1 MANSTNFCNVN
12 NNGNSNNWNASNS
25 NGVRPISRACFAS
38 SSNGETK
45 FAGNQE
51 RKRPA
56 RALKLEQTE
65 PTLLLTSSTAI
76 SGFLFPMGYLF
87 DEATTIDALYQAFS
101 LCKKGSDWK
110 ASVQR
115 FELNLLPNLR
125 RLQNELRSGTYRP
138 QEYHEFVLNE
148 RGKERHIKSQ
158 PVRDRLVQRS
168 FCDNVLIP
176 VLRRYLIY
184 DNGAS
189 LNGKG
194 VSFARNRLE
203 CHLQRF
209 FRKHGENGYVLKIDF
224 SKFFDNIRHDVLF
237 GRIAEKLDDPQALAL
252 LDIILQSNS
261 TDVSDLSEPERKELF
276 DGVFNSLGFTPSTK
290 GEAFMPKG
298 LGIGSQVSQI
308 CGVFALTRVDTL
320 CKIVH
325 QCKYYG
331 RYMDDIYV
339 IHEDKDFLKSLLE
352 EIRVEALKIGLH
364 INDRKTKVTPLRAGL
379 VFMQVKYHFT
389 ATRHLVKR
397 PSANKVVRERRKL
410 KAYRGL
416 LDRGLMTRKD
426 IANAYQSWRGN
437 MRQLDS
443 YRSIKSTDK
452 VYTKLFVDN

>member
-1 MANSTNFCNVN
+1 MCNSTNFCNVN

-38 SSNGETK
+38 SPNGEVK
-45 FAGNQE
+45 FTGNQE

-56 RALKLEQTE
+56 RVLKLEQAK

-76 SGFLFPMGYLF
+76 SGFNFHMGYLF
-87 DEATTIDALYQAFS
+87 DEATTIDALYSAFS

-125 RLQNELRSGTYRP
+125 QLQNELRSGTYKPR
-138 QEYHEFVLNE
+138 ESHEFVLNE

-158 PVRDRLVQRS
+158 SVRDRVVQRS

-176 VLRRYLIY
+176 ALRPYLVY

-189 LNGKG
+189 LGGKG
-194 VSFARNRLE
+194 ISFARKRLE
-203 CHLQRF
+203 CHLQKF
-209 FRKHGENGYVLKIDF
+209 HRKHGTRGFILKIDF
-224 SKFFDNIRHDVLF
+224 SKFFDNIRHSALF
-237 GRIAEKLDDPQALAL
+237 ERIAEKLDDPAALAL
-252 LDIILQSNS
+252 LDVILQSNA
-261 TDVSDLSEPERKELF
+261 TDVSDLPEDERQALWS
-276 DGVFNSLGFTPSTK
+276 GVFNSLGFAPSTK
-290 GEAFMPKG
+290 GEAFLPKG
-298 LGIGSQVSQI
+298 LGIGAQVSQI

-320 CKIVH
+320 CKIVR
-325 QCKYYG
+325 QCKFYG

-339 IHEDKDFLKSLLE
+339 IHEDKDFLRSLLE
-352 EIRVEALKIGLH
+352 EVRAEALTIGLH
-364 INDRKTKVTPLRAGL
+364 INDRKTKITPLGSGF

-389 ATRHLVKR
+389 ASGHLVKR
-397 PSANKVVRERRKL
+397 SSADKITRERRKL

-416 LDRGLMTRKD
+416 LGRGMMTRRD

-443 YRSIKSTDK
+443 YRSVKSTDK
-452 VYTKLFVDN
+452 LYDQLFVDN